1 MLSSLFITEH
11 IQCVIDDDC
20 PKSLN
25 KLLVIKCIHHVCQ
38 YVGNLPD
45 FASQVPKSTKMPYK
59 GEWVIVQKVRKKNVK
74 YLMIGDISKNVI

>member
-1 MLSSLFITEH
+1 MAEILKCFYTMNLFIFLIILPAKIRGEH

-25 KLLVIKCIHHVCQ
+25 KLLIIKCINHVCQ

-45 FASQVPKSTKMPYK
+45 FASQIPKSTKMPYK
-59 GEWVIVQKVRKKNVK
+59 GE
-74 YLMIGDISKNVI
+74 